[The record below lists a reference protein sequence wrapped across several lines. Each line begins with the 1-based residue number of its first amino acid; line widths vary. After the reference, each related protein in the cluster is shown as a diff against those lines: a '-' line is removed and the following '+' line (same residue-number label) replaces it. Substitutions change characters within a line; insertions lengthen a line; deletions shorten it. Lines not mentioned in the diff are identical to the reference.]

1 LVINKTKFIKTS
13 WYIWLPYHN
22 RSKTIVFKPGPVQDP
37 GSGSWSG
44 DRVGRVNLYFKKK
57 SKQRRFDKKKSTGCN
72 RVFDRVLPGHTR
84 SWFFLFFIN
93 PIKFQP
99 WIGWISKLWVK
110 QDKWKYIKYFVIHP
124 HIWNRKNSIK
134 RQRFENL
141 KSKSEYQMYVL

>member
-22 RSKTIVFKPGPVQDP
+22 RSKIIVFKPGSVQDP
-37 GSGSWSG
+37 GSGSWPG
-44 DRVGRVNLYFKKK
+44 DRVGRVNLYFLKK
-57 SKQRRFDKKKSTGCN
+57 SKRRRFNKKNQRVAIGFLTGFC
-72 RVFDRVLPGHTR
+72 RVIPDHD
-84 SWFFLFFIN
+84 FFYFLLI
-93 PIKFQP
+93 QP
-99 WIGWISKLWVK
+99 SFSLWIGWISKLWVK